1 MLIDRYPS
9 VMRTCCLLLLCLS
22 FQFGISQS
30 LPVDQPPAWAKQV
43 VWYELF
49 VERFC
54 NGDTSNDPT
63 EADITVPGQSVPP
76 EGWAI
81 TPWTSDWYHQETWAA
96 KTGKPLSE
104 TVFFRRYGGDLQG
117 VLNKL
122 DYLKELGITALYF
135 RPLND
140 APSMHKYDARSY
152 HHIDVNFGPDP
163 EGDKKIIASEDPNDP
178 GSWKWTAADKM
189 FLKVIEEAHK
199 RNMKV
204 VLDYSWN
211 HTGIMFWAFQDI
223 LKNQQHAK
231 SKDWYAIKS
240 FDDPA
245 TPQNEFAYDGWI
257 GIQSLPEIK
266 KVHVTTPR
274 VIGNP
279 YEGDINPDAKRHIY
293 DVTKRWLAP
302 DGDTTKGIDGYRMDV
317 ADHVGLAF
325 WREWRNVVRSI
336 KPDAYIVGEIW
347 WKKWPEE
354 LMNPAPYMQGDV
366 FDAVMFYQVYRPARY
381 FFAKTDFEINAKQFA
396 DSLNFQWQRL
406 KKANLYAMMNTSSS
420 ADAPRLL
427 SDFYNP
433 GKYKKFA
440 KPVEDPNYKTG
451 KPDAET
457 YQRLRLYLIYAFTTV
472 GAPHIYN
479 GEEQG
484 MWGGDDPDDR
494 KPLLWPELKYDRE
507 TRTNFQPGTKTY
519 DAVTFNKE
527 HFLFYKKLA
536 SIRNTHPALQ
546 EGEII
551 FTATDGKHLSYRR
564 ETPAESILVAFNL
577 DAEPWTL
584 SIPVT
589 SVDLLTNEV
598 IKPGKLK
605 IPSMSAV
612 VLKRM
617 K

>member
-1 MLIDRYPS
+1 MKAVWISILVI
-9 VMRTCCLLLLCLS
+9 S
-22 FQFGISQS
+22 FQCARGQS
-30 LPVDQPPAWAKQV
+30 LPVDQPPAWAKKV

-54 NGDTSNDPT
+54 NGDSSNDPT
-63 EADITVPGQSVPP
+63 VSDITVPGQSVPP
-76 EGWAI
+76 AGWTI
-81 TPWTSDWYHQETWAA
+81 TPWTSDWYTQESWAV

-122 DYLKELGITALYF
+122 DYLKELGVTALYF

-163 EGDKKIIASEDPNDP
+163 EGDKKIIAGEIPTDP
-178 GSWKWTAADKM
+178 STWQWTAADKM

-223 LKNQQHAK
+223 LKNQQQAA
-231 SKDWYAIKS
+231 SKNWYAIKS
-240 FDDPA
+240 FDDPN
-245 TPQNEFAYDGWI
+245 TQQNEFSYDGWV

-266 KVHVTTPR
+266 KVNVTTPR

-279 YEGDINPDAKRHIY
+279 YEGDINPDAKQHIY
-293 DVTKRWLAP
+293 AVTKRWLAP
-302 DGDTTKGIDGYRMDV
+302 DGDTSKGIDGYRMDV

-325 WREWRNVVRSI
+325 WREWRTVVRSI
-336 KPDAYIVGEIW
+336 KQDAYIVGEIW

-354 LMNPAPYMQGDV
+354 LMDPAPYTRGDI
-366 FDAVMFYQVYRPARY
+366 FDGIMFYQVYRPARY
-381 FFAKTDFEINAKQFA
+381 FFAKTDLEIDARQFA
-396 DSLNFQWQRL
+396 DSLNFQWKRL
-406 KKANLYAMMNTSSS
+406 RKENLYAMMNTSSS
-420 ADAPRLL
+420 ADTPRLL

-433 GKYKKFA
+433 GQYKKFA
-440 KPVEDPNYKTG
+440 KPVENAAYKTG

-457 YQRLRLYLIYAFTTV
+457 YKRLRLYLIHAFTSP

-494 KPLLWPELKYDRE
+494 KPLLWPDLVYDKE
-507 TRTNFQPGTKTY
+507 TRTNFQPGPKSY
-519 DAVTFNKE
+519 DAVFFNKDQ
-527 HFLFYKKLA
+527 FGLYKKLA

-546 EGEII
+546 EGEFK
-551 FTATDGKHLSYRR
+551 FTVAEGKYLSYTRDS
-564 ETPAESILVAFNL
+564 EGEHILVVFNL
-577 DAEPWTL
+577 EDKSWVL
-584 SIPVT
+584 SIDGEY
-589 SVDLLTNEV
+589 VDLLTNNPV
-598 IKPGKLK
+598 KSGKLK
-605 IPSMSAV
+605 IQPLDAV
-612 VLKRM
+612 ILK
-617 K
+617 KIK

>member
-1 MLIDRYPS
+1 MLIL
-9 VMRTCCLLLLCLS
+9 V
-22 FQFGISQS
+22 FQSGISQS
-30 LPVDQPPAWAKQV
+30 LPVDQPPAWAKNA

-54 NGDTSNDPT
+54 NGDPSNDPT
-63 EADITVPGQSVPP
+63 VADITVPEQSVPP
-76 EGWAI
+76 KGWTI
-81 TPWTSDWYHQETWAA
+81 TPWTSDWYTQEAWAA
-96 KTGKPLSE
+96 NTGKPLSE
-104 TVFFRRYGGDLQG
+104 TVFFRRYGGDLHG

-122 DYLKELGITALYF
+122 DYLKELGVTALYF

-163 EGDKKIIASEDPNDP
+163 EGDKKIIAAEIPNDP
-178 GSWKWTAADKM
+178 SSWQWTAADKM
-189 FLKVIEEAHK
+189 FLNIIEEAHN

-223 LKNQQHAK
+223 LKNQQQAA

-245 TPQNEFAYDGWI
+245 TPQNEFEYDGWI

-266 KVHVTTPR
+266 KVNVTTPR

-279 YEGDINPDAKRHIY
+279 YEGDINADAKQHIY
-293 DVTKRWLAP
+293 AVTERWLAP
-302 DGDTTKGIDGYRMDV
+302 NGDTEKGIDGYRMDV

-325 WREWRNVVRSI
+325 WREWRNIVRSI

-347 WKKWPEE
+347 WKKWPEV
-354 LMNPAPYMQGDV
+354 LMDPVPYTQGNV

-381 FFAKTDFEINAKQFA
+381 FFSKTNFEIDAKQFA
-396 DSLNFQWQRL
+396 DSLNAQWKRL
-406 KKANLYAMMNTSSS
+406 KKPNLYAMMNTSSS

-433 GKYKKFA
+433 GRYKKFA
-440 KPVEDPNYKTG
+440 KPVEDPAYKTG

-457 YQRLRLYLIYAFTTV
+457 YKRLKLYLVYAFTSI

-494 KPLLWPELKYDRE
+494 KPLLWPELKFDKE

-519 DAVTFNKE
+519 DEVSFNKE
-527 HFLFYKKLA
+527 HFEFYKKLI
-536 SIRNTHPALQ
+536 SIRNAHPALR
-546 EGEII
+546 EGEFRFI
-551 FTATDGKHLSYRR
+551 TAEGKHLSYRR
-564 ETPAESILVAFNL
+564 DTQTESILVAFNL
-577 DAEPWTL
+577 SPEPWMF
-584 SIPVT
+584 SIE
-589 SVDLLTNEV
+589 SQYVDLFTNKV
-598 IKPGKLK
+598 VNPGKFTL
-605 IPSMSAV
+605 PALQGV
-612 VLKRM
+612 VLKKM